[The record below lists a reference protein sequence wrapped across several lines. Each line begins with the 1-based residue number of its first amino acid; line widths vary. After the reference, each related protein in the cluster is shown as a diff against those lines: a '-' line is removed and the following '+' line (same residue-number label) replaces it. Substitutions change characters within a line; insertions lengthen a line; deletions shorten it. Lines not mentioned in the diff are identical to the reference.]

1 MASKKRVSHDDR
13 VKMVVLRDEGYSLQE
28 IASKLKCNRNTVCRT
43 LAKQRACGT
52 VDDRKRSGRPRIST
66 HRDDRVLQRIC
77 LHNRRFTSSH
87 LKREWEQSSGVTSSA
102 RTVRRRLD
110 DVGLFGR
117 MDRKKPLLTDLHRQ
131 LRLQWAK
138 ERKNWGV
145 DQWYKVIWSNESKFN
160 LFGSNGR
167 VYIRR
172 RVREDYLPEC
182 VQSTVKFGGGSVM
195 VWGCV
200 TSDGVGP
207 LTTVD
212 GRMKAKD
219 YIDLLEQT
227 LVSFMTTMGSDY
239 VFQHCYVNISLYNE
253 KLEFFVSVALLLA
266 GTVYTRKM
274 DPITWRASPL
284 LVFLFTLGLK
294 K

>member
-28 IASKLKCNRNTVCRT
+28 IASKLKCNRSTVNRT

-66 HRDDRVLQRIC
+66 PRDDCALQRIC

-117 MDRKKPLLTDLHRQ
+117 VARKKPLLTDRHRQ

-138 ERKNWGV
+138 ERKNWGI
-145 DQWYKVIWSNESKFN
+145 DQWYKVIRSDESKFN
-160 LFGSNGR
+160 LFGSDGR

-172 RVREDYLPEC
+172 RVGEDYLPVC

-195 VWGCV
+195 VWCCI
-200 TSDGVGP
+200 TIDGVGP

-227 LVSFMTTMGSDY
+227 LISFMTTMLS
-239 VFQHCYVNISLYNE
+239 F
-253 KLEFFVSVALLLA
+253 
-266 GTVYTRKM
+266 
-274 DPITWRASPL
+274 
-284 LVFLFTLGLK
+284 LVIFDVVM
-294 K
+294 